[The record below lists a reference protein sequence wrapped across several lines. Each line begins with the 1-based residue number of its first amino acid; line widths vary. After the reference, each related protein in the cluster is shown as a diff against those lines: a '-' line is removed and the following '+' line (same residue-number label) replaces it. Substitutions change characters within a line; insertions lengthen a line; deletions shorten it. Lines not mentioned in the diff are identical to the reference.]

1 VQSQFLCVVYRL
13 ELLLEPAD
21 LKFDVMIQ
29 EGDAVHSYKNSNPAP
44 PIMSGSPPPPEMRP
58 PMLDWDRAPWNRWAF
73 QHVREVV
80 PTAAIR
86 RAQTAS
92 PWPEAAGSLV
102 DFGYDGPDG
111 TATTFGQ
118 MLDDTYTDAVL
129 VWADGKVQ
137 HESYHNGMD
146 AQTLHLLQSVSKSLT
161 SAAAGSLVAEG
172 LLRPAALV
180 TEYLPE
186 LETTGWRGATLQH
199 VLDMTSGT
207 RFSETYTQPDS
218 DVGKMDTAA
227 GWKPAPDGVDASDW
241 PACIWE
247 QIVGLTVAEAAH
259 GTRFAYRSIETD
271 VLAHAMER
279 VTGQRL
285 SQILSQR
292 LWQPLGCAEDASIT
306 VDRSGY
312 GLACGGISASLRDMA
327 RFGLALLHNGKVEGR
342 QVIPEA
348 WCQDIRHGAH
358 GLFNAESDRNW
369 PEGRYRNQFWV
380 EDSRLGRHY
389 CFGVFG
395 QMVMVAPDTGTMVVK
410 LSSWPDFLDSR
421 LSGLTMAG
429 LRAVE
434 LAFAR

>member
-1 VQSQFLCVVYRL
+1 MR
-13 ELLLEPAD
+13 
-21 LKFDVMIQ
+21 
-29 EGDAVHSYKNSNPAP
+29 SYKNSDAAL
-44 PIMSGSPPPPEMRP
+44 PIMSGSPPPPQMRV
-58 PMLDWDRAPWNRWAF
+58 PMMDWDRAPWNRWAF
-73 QHVREVV
+73 QHVRELV
-80 PTAAIR
+80 PTAPVR
-86 RAQTAS
+86 RAPVPS
-92 PWPEAAGSLV
+92 PWPEAAGSLA
-102 DFGYDGPDG
+102 DFGYVGPDG
-111 TATTFGQ
+111 TRTTFAR

-146 AQTLHLLQSVSKSLT
+146 ATRLHLLQSVSKSLT

-172 LLRPAALV
+172 LLRPDALV
-180 TEYLPE
+180 TDFLPE
-186 LETTGWRGATLQH
+186 LEATGWRGATLQH

-207 RFSETYTQPDS
+207 RFTETYTQPDS

-227 GWKPAPDGVDASDW
+227 GWKPAPGGVDASDW
-241 PACIWE
+241 PSCIWE
-247 QIVGLTVAEAAH
+247 QITGLTVAEAPH

-285 SQILSQR
+285 PQILSER

-312 GLACGGISASLRDMA
+312 GLACGGISASLRDMG
-327 RFGLALLHNGKVEGR
+327 RFGLALLNNGMVAGR
-342 QVIPEA
+342 QAIPEA
-348 WCQDIRHGAH
+348 WCHDIRHGNH

-369 PEGRYRNQFWV
+369 PNGRYRNQFWV

-410 LSSWPDFLDSR
+410 LSSWPDFLNTDLSR
-421 LSGLTMAG
+421 VTMAG